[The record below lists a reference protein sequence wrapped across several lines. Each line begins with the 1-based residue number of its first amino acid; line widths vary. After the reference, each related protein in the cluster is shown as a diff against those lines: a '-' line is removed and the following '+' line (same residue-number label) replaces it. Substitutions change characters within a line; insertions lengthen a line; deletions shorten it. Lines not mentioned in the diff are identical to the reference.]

1 MVRKMDAAAL
11 CSAGSKLVLHTISSS
26 RSVTAARSTVSDS
39 KSWTYNTTSVAAKK
53 KKKKHFLTQNISI
66 QNRISVSGF
75 VWWSVHHF
83 LRPKPELQ
91 IIMDNIHSAK
101 ATDMA
106 TISFQSL
113 LYTSNVKLPSLVIL
127 SYTTHNLKVVTTL
140 VQSWFHL
147 NFITLCAEYQPEPL
161 QYACALKER
170 QN

>member
-1 MVRKMDAAAL
+1 MAPEASQGPPVCLAWCLERWCVKWMQQLYVQQAANWCCTPSPPAGQSRQRAAL
-11 CSAGSKLVLHTISSS
+11 CPTQSPEHTTL
-26 RSVTAARSTVSDS
+26 RQLLL
-39 KSWTYNTTSVAAKK
+39 K

-140 VQSWFHL
+140 VQS
-147 NFITLCAEYQPEPL
+147 
-161 QYACALKER
+161 
-170 QN
+170 